1 MYVNDIYSSMRV
13 IPGDFSKQRTVAHI
27 NQNTNIRTG
36 NVRKPKDEK
45 LYKVC
50 EEFEAIFIKQMLN
63 AMKKTINKSDFLHG
77 GMAEDFF
84 EDMLYDKY
92 AENMAKSGDFGL
104 ARILYN
110 QLSSK

>member
-1 MYVNDIYSSMRV
+1 MENLGITNLDTRLTPVVRH
-13 IPGDFSKQRTVAHI
+13 KQI
-27 NQNTNIRTG
+27 KN
-36 NVRKPKDEK
+36 KK

-50 EEFEAIFIKQMLN
+50 EDFEAIFIKQMLN

-92 AENMAKSGDFGL
+92 AEKMAETGNFGL
-104 ARILYN
+104 ARVLYD
-110 QLSSK
+110 QLSNR

>member
-1 MYVNDIYSSMRV
+1 MNIDNLNLTNPAINTRLTPV
-13 IPGDFSKQRTVAHI
+13 IRHREIK
-27 NQNTNIRTG
+27 N
-36 NVRKPKDEK
+36 KK

-92 AENMAKSGDFGL
+92 AEEMAETGNFGL
-104 ARILYN
+104 ARVLYD
-110 QLSSK
+110 QLSNK